1 MDRTTTTTDRET
13 RLLREIGGLSDR
25 VRDLRA
31 RSAAE
36 HGAQIKALEHEA
48 RTKWAEL
55 RSLRAT
61 PGGVPP
67 TVGGRGSW
75 G

>member
-1 MDRTTTTTDRET
+1 MDRNAPPDDREA
-13 RLLREIGGLSDR
+13 RLLREIGGLSDH

-31 RSAAE
+31 HDAAE
-36 HGAQIKALEHEA
+36 HGPQIKALEHEA

-55 RSLRAT
+55 RALRAT
-61 PGGVPP
+61 PSGVPP
-67 TVGGRGSW
+67 TVAGRGSW